1 MLYFFWGD
9 NIKICKKCGE
19 INEDRASFCKNCLS
33 DSFIDYEEEVKEN
46 QLKINKKLKLKR
58 KIQILSTLLYF
69 ALSIFLVIIRHNI
82 QAIDVHLLF
91 MSIFLVMFSFLAI
104 IFTEEICKLRL
115 MFYVDTDNISISDIN
130 IYVTKIS
137 GIIGYLLFIYLLFFE
152 KI

>member
-1 MLYFFWGD
+1 M
-9 NIKICKKCGE
+9 KICKKCGE
-19 INEDRASFCKNCLS
+19 INEDRAYFCKNCLS
-33 DSFIDYEEEVKEN
+33 DSFIDYEEEVKES

-58 KIQILSTLLYF
+58 KMQILSTLLYF
-69 ALSIFLVIIRHNI
+69 VLSIFLVIIRHNI
-82 QAIDVHLLF
+82 QAIDVPLLF

-137 GIIGYLLFIYLLFFE
+137 GIIGYLFFIYLLFFE

>member
-1 MLYFFWGD
+1 M
-9 NIKICKKCGE
+9 KICKKCGE
-19 INEDRASFCKNCLS
+19 INEDGASFCKNCLS
-33 DSFIDYEEEVKEN
+33 NSFIDYEEKVKEN

-69 ALSIFLVIIRHNI
+69 VLSIFLVIIRHNI
-82 QAIDVHLLF
+82 QAIDLPLLF

-137 GIIGYLLFIYLLFFE
+137 GIIGYLLFIYLLFF
-152 KI
+152 KIQ